1 MRTLRRP
8 MFRIGGSAGEGITSG
23 LAPRQGFSTGL
34 SEELRKKRMRDVFS
48 GETTLGEAHDLAG
61 AMTYRPRGTT
71 PADALI
77 EFGLNLASAP
87 PSGSIFST
95 AAGAAKEP
103 FQRYAKS
110 KAESEAASYVSQADM
125 FKSLIEAGAATAGG
139 EGGKTYAKTEI
150 AKEVR
155 RLTGAILDAK
165 AEIQE
170 LESQGVQEGPPGS
183 GDIQIN
189 QKRIDE
195 LNKKIALDRSELNN
209 LKTKSQYASSMLKSD
224 TFRDNLIMTIM
235 QRLKKQT
242 LPNGEL
248 KYPKGD
254 EDENLY
260 KDAYREMLR
269 FLEETETS
277 VAKAT
282 GGRVG
287 YQKGLSVQ
295 PNEEYM
301 GMPLAKFTELN
312 KATVT
317 PFQESPQMEQAETM
331 PEELTGVTYDE
342 LRRRLPTEVSDE
354 IVRLLVSSAEAME
367 DFAMI
372 QTAEDVAN
380 FNQKYSVELVLPS
393 EA

>member
-1 MRTLRRP
+1 MRVLRRP
-8 MFRIGGSAGEGITSG
+8 MFRGGSSGEGITSG
-23 LAPRQGFSTGL
+23 LAPRQGYAGTNDVSDQNVGDWL
-34 SEELRKKRMRDVFS
+34 SNATMGDIDKYVKQRS
-48 GETTLGEAHDLAG
+48 
-61 AMTYRPRGTT
+61 YQPRGRT

-110 KAESEAASYVSQADM
+110 KAESEAAKYVSEADM
-125 FKSLIEAGAATAGG
+125 FKTLIGAQ
-139 EGGKTYAKTEI
+139 AKLKSA
-150 AKEVR
+150 AKEGKGWLEQWKFEQIPILNEKIN
-155 RLTGAILDAK
+155 RLAALKPKRGSKEFEELQNAREQKARIVQLDPLTEAWAK
-165 AEIQE
+165 SDAAAMSIQ
-170 LESQGVQEGPPGS
+170 QEAKRLIKE
-183 GDIQIN
+183 DIQ
-189 QKRIDE
+189 KAAEDE
-195 LNKKIALDRSELNN
+195 SYQRKYPEG
-209 LKTKSQYASSMLKSD
+209 TKPSD
-224 TFRDNLIMTIM
+224 TVVVIDAINNV
-235 QRLKKQT
+235 KQQIQ
-242 LPNGEL
+242 
-248 KYPKGD
+248 KG
-254 EDENLY
+254 LY
-260 KDAYREMLR
+260 NE
-269 FLEETETS
+269 
-277 VAKAT
+277 

-287 YQKGLSVQ
+287 YQQGLSVDK
-295 PNEEYM
+295 
-301 GMPLAKFTELN
+301 LSELN

-372 QTAEDVAN
+372 QTEEDVAN

-393 EA
+393 EV

>member
-1 MRTLRRP
+1 MRVLRRP
-8 MFRIGGSAGEGITSG
+8 MFRGCSSGEGITSG
-23 LAPRQGFSTGL
+23 LAPRQGYADPAGQVNQL
-34 SEELRKKRMRDVFS
+34 D
-48 GETTLGEAHDLAG
+48 DLAG
-61 AMTYRPRGTT
+61 LTIPQIREVAQGMAYRPRGRT

-110 KAESEAASYVSQADM
+110 KAESEAARYVSEADM
-125 FKSLIEAGAATAGG
+125 FKTLIGAQ
-139 EGGKTYAKTEI
+139 AKLKSA
-150 AKEVR
+150 AKEGKGWLEQWKFEQIPILNEKIDRLTKLNPKPGTEEFRELKNAKEQKARIVQLDPLTKGWAEGDQGAMAVQQEALRLIREDNQKAADDESYQRKYPEGTKSSDIAVVMDAIENVR
-155 RLTGAILDAK
+155 RQL
-165 AEIQE
+165 
-170 LESQGVQEGPPGS
+170 S
-183 GDIQIN
+183 G
-189 QKRIDE
+189 
-195 LNKKIALDRSELNN
+195 LNE
-209 LKTKSQYASSMLKSD
+209 
-224 TFRDNLIMTIM
+224 
-235 QRLKKQT
+235 
-242 LPNGEL
+242 
-248 KYPKGD
+248 
-254 EDENLY
+254 
-260 KDAYREMLR
+260 
-269 FLEETETS
+269 
-277 VAKAT
+277 

-287 YQKGLSVQ
+287 YQQGMSVDKLS
-295 PNEEYM
+295 
-301 GMPLAKFTELN
+301 ELN

-372 QTAEDVAN
+372 QTEKDVAN

-393 EA
+393 EV

>member
-1 MRTLRRP
+1 MDFGIRWNYESLLRGSNGKLIMRVLRRP
-8 MFRIGGSAGEGITSG
+8 MFRGGSSGEGITSG
-23 LAPRQGFSTGL
+23 LAPRQGYADPAGQVNQL
-34 SEELRKKRMRDVFS
+34 D
-48 GETTLGEAHDLAG
+48 DLAG
-61 AMTYRPRGTT
+61 LTIPQIREVAQGMAYRPRGRT

-110 KAESEAASYVSQADM
+110 KAESEAARYVSEADM
-125 FKSLIEAGAATAGG
+125 FKTLIGAQ
-139 EGGKTYAKTEI
+139 AKLKSA
-150 AKEVR
+150 AKEGKGWLEQWKFEQIPILNEKIDRLTKLNPKPGTEEFRELKNAKEQKARIVQLDPLTKGWAEGDQGAMAVQQEALRLIREDNQKAADDESYQRKYPEGTKSSDIAVVMDAIENVR
-155 RLTGAILDAK
+155 RQL
-165 AEIQE
+165 
-170 LESQGVQEGPPGS
+170 S
-183 GDIQIN
+183 G
-189 QKRIDE
+189 
-195 LNKKIALDRSELNN
+195 LNE
-209 LKTKSQYASSMLKSD
+209 
-224 TFRDNLIMTIM
+224 
-235 QRLKKQT
+235 
-242 LPNGEL
+242 
-248 KYPKGD
+248 
-254 EDENLY
+254 
-260 KDAYREMLR
+260 
-269 FLEETETS
+269 
-277 VAKAT
+277 

-287 YQKGLSVQ
+287 YQQGMSVDKLS
-295 PNEEYM
+295 
-301 GMPLAKFTELN
+301 ELN

-380 FNQKYSVELVLPS
+380 FNQKYSVELALPS
-393 EA
+393 EV

>member
-23 LAPRQGFSTGL
+23 LAPRQGYQGTNNPGDQRVNKL
-34 SEELRKKRMRDVFS
+34 D
-48 GETTLGEAHDLAG
+48 DLAG
-61 AMTYRPRGTT
+61 LTIPQMREVAQGMAYKPRGRT

-103 FQRYAKS
+103 FQRYTKS
-110 KAESEAASYVSQADM
+110 KAESEAAKYVSEADM
-125 FKSLIEAGAATAGG
+125 FKTLIGAQ
-139 EGGKTYAKTEI
+139 AKLKSA
-150 AKEVR
+150 AKEGKGWLEQWKFEQIPILNEKINRLAALKPKPGSKDFEELQNAREQKARIVKLDPLTEGWAKSDDAGMAIQREAKRLIQEDIEKAAEDESYVKKYPEGAKPTDIAVVMDAIENVR
-155 RLTGAILDAK
+155 RQL
-165 AEIQE
+165 
-170 LESQGVQEGPPGS
+170 S
-183 GDIQIN
+183 G
-189 QKRIDE
+189 
-195 LNKKIALDRSELNN
+195 LNE
-209 LKTKSQYASSMLKSD
+209 
-224 TFRDNLIMTIM
+224 
-235 QRLKKQT
+235 
-242 LPNGEL
+242 
-248 KYPKGD
+248 
-254 EDENLY
+254 
-260 KDAYREMLR
+260 
-269 FLEETETS
+269 
-277 VAKAT
+277 

-372 QTAEDVAN
+372 QTEEDLAN